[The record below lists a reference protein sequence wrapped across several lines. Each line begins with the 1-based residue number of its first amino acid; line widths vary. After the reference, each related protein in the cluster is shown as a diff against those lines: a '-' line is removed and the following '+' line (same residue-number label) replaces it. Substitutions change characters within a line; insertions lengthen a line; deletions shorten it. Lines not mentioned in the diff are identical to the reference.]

1 MGRDK
6 ALQRVQGQKPIPA
19 YIQLLPLLRKEN
31 TNGKGRLVSM
41 QYVIL
46 RGFGQN
52 FESANR
58 ELESEVASFIDFGW
72 KPQGGV
78 SAMVT
83 VEPGG
88 YRYCNVLQAMVKE
101 D

>member
-1 MGRDK
+1 
-6 ALQRVQGQKPIPA
+6 
-19 YIQLLPLLRKEN
+19 
-31 TNGKGRLVSM
+31 M

-52 FESANR
+52 FESASK
-58 ELESEVASFIDFGW
+58 ELEREAASFIGFGW

-88 YRYCNVLQAMVKE
+88 YRYCNVLQAMIKE
-101 D
+101 G